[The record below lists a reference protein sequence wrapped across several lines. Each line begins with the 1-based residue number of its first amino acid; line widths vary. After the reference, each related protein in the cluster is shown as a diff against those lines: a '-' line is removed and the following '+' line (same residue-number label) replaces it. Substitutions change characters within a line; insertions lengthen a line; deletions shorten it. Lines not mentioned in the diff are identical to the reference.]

1 MVIKITTGEKK
12 GITIA
17 STKAAKE
24 LRPTQS
30 VVREAIVNMLFNS
43 SLVEAPVEELDALDL
58 YAGIGSVGI
67 ELLSNGVNSV
77 TFVERDPKCIKVL
90 KENIRNLSYSQSA
103 YITFK
108 ALPGAIKYINQF
120 SKVKNFQLIFADA
133 PYKDQNFIK
142 ILEEIIKFQLLEKSG
157 ILVWECDDKKL
168 LDQLNASHKEA
179 FEPLKVK
186 QYGSS
191 MVYIFKKI

>member
-67 ELLSNGVNSV
+67 ELLSNGINSV

-142 ILEEIIKFQLLEKSG
+142 ILEE
-157 ILVWECDDKKL
+157 
-168 LDQLNASHKEA
+168 
-179 FEPLKVK
+179 
-186 QYGSS
+186 
-191 MVYIFKKI
+191 